1 MKFTTR
7 LSSFTL
13 GTRLL
18 LLFITLLM
26 VSVVT
31 VGVSSY
37 MKARNMAVETVEHR
51 LEREAQLIGYI
62 AENLKFVYVSDEEY
76 FRQQL
81 EANVRLQQEKL
92 KEEGIAS
99 DFFYISEGQ
108 AAPFNVSKKAEYTFS
123 DSQIK
128 SIQKSRNGVIH
139 SKFNGQNYT
148 IAFNELKEINGIYV
162 IVIPT
167 STYMGPVNQMAYFTI
182 LVILISLLVASITI
196 SLFVKKLTRPL
207 NELRNT
213 MKKVR
218 NGRLQS
224 APDILT
230 SIPEINSLQKS
241 YNSMIEQMMQMI
253 TELTATTKELGTTG
267 DELKDSSQSSLASS
281 QQLVAAIHLVKTGAE
296 QTAASSESSV
306 RSFTDMKDKI
316 EAMVMNMDS
325 VLSSSAKMNTSA
337 ESGEKTLGELI
348 SMIHSFEMDFKQL
361 ACTVR
366 QVKEDS
372 HSITKLVGMVK
383 AIADQTKLLALNASI
398 EAARAG
404 EAGKGFAVV
413 ANEVGSLA
421 EQSAETAEEI
431 AQSIGKM
438 EKITMG
444 ANAEFD
450 EMHTKIKTNL
460 SMASR
465 SQTSFDELMT
475 GISAVSANIHS
486 MQGELENLEN
496 TLPELSRGADSFLSV
511 SQETLASA
519 EEMLLASE
527 IQVEQMESTDEI
539 GMKLN
544 SLAASL
550 NKITN
555 QFSLE
560 ETPDQMR
567 YSYGE
572 VPHLQID
579 QPQQNQ

>member
-18 LLFITLLM
+18 LLFVSLLM
-26 VSVVT
+26 ISVVT
-31 VGVSSY
+31 MGVSSY

-76 FRQQL
+76 FRKQL
-81 EANVRLQQEKL
+81 EANVRSQQKKL
-92 KEEGIAS
+92 KDDGIVS
-99 DFFYISEGQ
+99 DFFYISDGK
-108 AAPFNVSKKAEYTFS
+108 AVPFNVSKKSEYNFS
-123 DSQIK
+123 ANQIK
-128 SIQKSRNGVIH
+128 SIQQSKNGVIH
-139 SKFNGQNYT
+139 SGFNGQDYT
-148 IAFNELKEINGIYV
+148 IAFNEMKEINGIYV

-167 STYMGPVNQMAYFTI
+167 STYMGPVNEMAYFTI
-182 LVILISLLVASITI
+182 VVILISLLASTILI
-196 SLFVKKLTRPL
+196 SLFVKKLTKPL

-218 NGRLQS
+218 EGHLQS
-224 APDILT
+224 APDIDT

-241 YNSMIEQMMQMI
+241 YNSMIEQMMKMV
-253 TELTATTKELGTTG
+253 TELTATTKELGNTG
-267 DELKDSSQSSLASS
+267 NELKDSSQSSLASS
-281 QQLVAAIHLVKTGAE
+281 QQLVAAIHLVKTGAQ
-296 QTAASSESSV
+296 QTAASSETSV
-306 RSFTDMKDKI
+306 RSFTDMKDMI
-316 EAMVMNMDS
+316 EAMVTNMDS
-325 VLSSSAKMNTSA
+325 VFSSSATMNASA
-337 ESGEKTLGELI
+337 VNGEKTLGELI
-348 SMIHSFEMDFKQL
+348 SMIHSFETDFKQL
-361 ACTVR
+361 ANTVY
-366 QVKEDS
+366 QVKDYS

-421 EQSAETAEEI
+421 EQSAKTAEEI
-431 AQSIGKM
+431 TQAIDKM
-438 EKITMG
+438 EKITIG
-444 ANAEFD
+444 ATAEFD

-460 SMASR
+460 SMASS
-465 SQTSFDELMT
+465 SQTSFDELMN
-475 GISAVSANIHS
+475 GISVVSTKLHS

-496 TLPELSRGADSFLSV
+496 TLPQLAEGADSFLSV

-527 IQVEQMESTDEI
+527 VQVEQMEATDEI

-544 SLAASL
+544 SLAESL
-550 NKITN
+550 SGITK

-560 ETPDQMR
+560 
-567 YSYGE
+567 GKA
-572 VPHLQID
+572 
-579 QPQQNQ
+579 

>member
-1 MKFTTR
+1 MNFTTR

-37 MKARNMAVETVEHR
+37 MKAKNMAVETVEHR

-81 EANVRLQQEKL
+81 ESNVRSQQKKL
-92 KEEGIAS
+92 KDDGIAS
-99 DFFYISEGQ
+99 DFFYISEGK
-108 AAPFNVSKKAEYTFS
+108 AAPFNVSKKSEYTFS

-128 SIQKSRNGVIH
+128 SIQQSKNGVIH
-139 SKFNGQNYT
+139 SEVNGQDYT
-148 IAFNELKEINGIYV
+148 IAFNELNEINGIYV

-167 STYMGPVNQMAYFTI
+167 STYMGPVNEMAYFTI
-182 LVILISLLVASITI
+182 AVIFISLLAATIMI
-196 SLFVKKLTRPL
+196 SLFVKKLTKPL

-218 NGRLQS
+218 DGHLQN
-224 APDILT
+224 APDIRT

-241 YNSMIEQMMQMI
+241 YNSMIEQMMKMV
-253 TELTATTKELGTTG
+253 TELTATTKELGDTG
-267 DELKDSSQSSLASS
+267 NELKDSSQSSLESS
-281 QQLVAAIHLVKTGAE
+281 QQLVSAIHLVKTGAQ
-296 QTAASSESSV
+296 QTAASSETSV
-306 RSFTDMKDKI
+306 RSFIDMKDMI
-316 EAMVMNMDS
+316 EAMVTNMES
-325 VLSSSAKMNTSA
+325 VFSSSATMNESA
-337 ESGEKTLGELI
+337 LNGEKNLGELI
-348 SMIHSFEMDFKQL
+348 SMIHSFETDFKQL
-361 ACTVR
+361 ANTVH
-366 QVKEDS
+366 QVKDFS

-413 ANEVGSLA
+413 ANEVGTLA
-421 EQSAETAEEI
+421 EQSAKTAEEI
-431 AQSIGKM
+431 TQAIGKM
-438 EKITMG
+438 EKITIG
-444 ANAEFD
+444 ATAEFD
-450 EMHTKIKTNL
+450 EMHTKINSNL
-460 SMASR
+460 TMATS
-465 SQTSFDELMT
+465 SQASFDELMN
-475 GISAVSANIHS
+475 GISAVSTKLHS
-486 MQGELENLEN
+486 MQGELESLEN
-496 TLPELSRGADSFLSV
+496 TLPQLAEGADSFLSV

-527 IQVEQMESTDEI
+527 VQVNQMEATDQI

-544 SLAASL
+544 SLARSL
-550 NKITN
+550 SQITN
-555 QFSLE
+555 QFSL
-560 ETPDQMR
+560 
-567 YSYGE
+567 GGKA
-572 VPHLQID
+572 
-579 QPQQNQ
+579 

>member
-18 LLFITLLM
+18 LLFISLLM

-62 AENLKFVYVSDEEY
+62 AENLKFVYISDEEY

-81 EANVRLQQEKL
+81 EANVRSQQKKL
-92 KEEGIAS
+92 KDDGIAS
-99 DFFYISEGQ
+99 DFFYISDGK
-108 AAPFNVSKKAEYTFS
+108 AAHFKVSNKSEYNFS

-128 SIQKSRNGVIH
+128 SIQQSKNGVIH
-139 SKFNGQNYT
+139 SAFNGQDYT
-148 IAFNELKEINGIYV
+148 IAFNEMKEINGIYV

-167 STYMGPVNQMAYFTI
+167 STYMGPVNEMAYFTI
-182 LVILISLLVASITI
+182 IVVLISLLVSAIMI

-218 NGRLQS
+218 DGHLQS
-224 APDILT
+224 APDIDT

-241 YNSMIEQMMQMI
+241 YNSMIEQMMKMV
-253 TELTATTKELGTTG
+253 TELTATTKELGNTG
-267 DELKDSSQSSLASS
+267 NELKDSSQSSLASS
-281 QQLVAAIHLVKTGAE
+281 QQLVAAIHLVKTGAQ
-296 QTAASSESSV
+296 QTAASSETSV
-306 RSFTDMKDKI
+306 RSFTDMKDMI
-316 EAMVMNMDS
+316 EAMVANMDS
-325 VLSSSAKMNTSA
+325 VFSSAATMNASA
-337 ESGEKTLGELI
+337 VNGEKTLGELI
-348 SMIHSFEMDFKQL
+348 SMIHSFETDFKQL
-361 ACTVR
+361 ANTVH
-366 QVKEDS
+366 QVKEYS

-421 EQSAETAEEI
+421 EQSAKTAEEI
-431 AQSIGKM
+431 TQAIGKM
-438 EKITMG
+438 EKITIG
-444 ANAEFD
+444 ATAEFD
-450 EMHTKIKTNL
+450 EMHSKIKTNL
-460 SMASR
+460 SMASS
-465 SQTSFDELMT
+465 SQTSFDELMK
-475 GISAVSANIHS
+475 GISVVSNKLHS

-496 TLPELSRGADSFLSV
+496 TLPQLAEGADSFLSV

-527 IQVEQMESTDEI
+527 VQVDQMEATDAI
-539 GMKLN
+539 GIKLN
-544 SLAASL
+544 SLAKSL
-550 NKITN
+550 SEITS
-555 QFSLE
+555 QFNIE
-560 ETPDQMR
+560 AKA
-567 YSYGE
+567 
-572 VPHLQID
+572 
-579 QPQQNQ
+579 

>member
-1 MKFTTR
+1 MILKFTTR

-18 LLFITLLM
+18 LLFISLLM

-62 AENLKFVYVSDEEY
+62 AENLKFVYISDEEY

-81 EANVRLQQEKL
+81 EANVRSQQKKL
-92 KEEGIAS
+92 KDDGIAS
-99 DFFYISEGQ
+99 DFFYISDGK
-108 AAPFNVSKKAEYTFS
+108 AAPFNVSKNSEYNFS
-123 DSQIK
+123 DNQIK
-128 SIQKSRNGVIH
+128 SIQQSKNGVVH
-139 SKFNGQNYT
+139 SEFNGQDYT
-148 IAFNELKEINGIYV
+148 IAFNEMKEINGIYV

-167 STYMGPVNQMAYFTI
+167 STYMGPVNEMAYFTI
-182 LVILISLLVASITI
+182 VVILISLLTSTIMI
-196 SLFVKKLTRPL
+196 SLFVKKLTKPL

-218 NGRLQS
+218 DGHLQS
-224 APDILT
+224 APDIDT
-230 SIPEINSLQKS
+230 STPEINSLQKS
-241 YNSMIEQMMQMI
+241 YNSMIEQMMKMV
-253 TELTATTKELGTTG
+253 TELTATTKELGNTG

-281 QQLVAAIHLVKTGAE
+281 QQLVAAIHLVKTGAQ
-296 QTAASSESSV
+296 QTAASSETSV
-306 RSFTDMKDKI
+306 RSFTDMKDMI
-316 EAMVMNMDS
+316 EAMVANMDS
-325 VLSSSAKMNTSA
+325 VFSSSATMNASA
-337 ESGEKTLGELI
+337 VNGEKTLGELI
-348 SMIHSFEMDFKQL
+348 SMIHSFETDFKQL
-361 ACTVR
+361 ANTVY
-366 QVKEDS
+366 QVKDYS

-421 EQSAETAEEI
+421 EQSAKTAEEI
-431 AQSIGKM
+431 TQAIGKM
-438 EKITMG
+438 EKITIG
-444 ANAEFD
+444 ATEEFD
-450 EMHTKIKTNL
+450 EMHSKIKTNL
-460 SMASR
+460 SMASS
-465 SQTSFDELMT
+465 SQTSFDELMN
-475 GISAVSANIHS
+475 GISVVSTKLQS

-496 TLPELSRGADSFLSV
+496 TLPQLAEGADSFLSV

-527 IQVEQMESTDEI
+527 VQVEQMEATDAI

-544 SLAASL
+544 SLAKSL
-550 NKITN
+550 SEITS
-555 QFSLE
+555 QFRL
-560 ETPDQMR
+560 
-567 YSYGE
+567 GGKA
-572 VPHLQID
+572 
-579 QPQQNQ
+579 